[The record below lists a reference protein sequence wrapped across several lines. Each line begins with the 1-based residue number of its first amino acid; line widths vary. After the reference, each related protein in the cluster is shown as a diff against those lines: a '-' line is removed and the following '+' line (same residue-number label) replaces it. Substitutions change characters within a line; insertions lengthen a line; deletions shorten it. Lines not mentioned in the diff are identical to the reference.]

1 MVTTSETKQLTT
13 EGGSQGYRTVQSGTT
28 STVSGGRRV
37 VGGGQRTTQV
47 TSSSYG
53 TGGSGTGIGG
63 GSKHQT
69 MTTTKTTTET
79 NGGLRVS
86 QVGRKS
92 MADFSRSRVVSVM
105 QGEGRLV
112 EVNEGEGRIVQENTM
127 EGYVKEVNIKEGE
140 TRVVKERELERS
152 VRRSVAHKTTMNK
165 EQEVIVE
172 KKEKIIEIIKHV
184 PKAVDKYV
192 DVEIEVIVDI
202 PIERI
207 IEKEK
212 IVEKI
217 VEVPTEKIIEIPI
230 EKVIEKPRKKV
241 FEVDVHNPVQVEVI
255 QEKIVK
261 QVVTNPVEKINYSY
275 RQIDVDERDL
285 SRYNH
290 MDNVEILRTNVDVE
304 VVDKVVEVPRDEIKI
319 IEKEVPR
326 YVDNVVTVETFRKSK
341 RRVPVPITVE
351 VEKEKIVEVP
361 VPVEVIKTVDRHV
374 TEEYEVIKNVVERVP
389 VEKIVEKEVVFDVI
403 KEVEVPVYV
412 DNIIE
417 VPKEKIVEVP
427 VEEEYIVEVP
437 VEQIVENEIEI
448 IKIVEKPVEKIV
460 HKDVSTLNVKENK
473 VQIEVENTNL
483 IERPLILQNKTVN
496 IQTIPRERQ
505 IVKDS
510 IIETTV
516 EVPRTMIESVDVEL
530 IEKHANIITN
540 ENTVQR
546 AKHMDVVVD
555 REVDELNIETVEMTR
570 DKVIDVDVHETQE
583 VLVENTVYNDVVKTV
598 NTRKQV
604 VNNESKMSTMTAE
617 REDPNINNEI
627 NERHQQIEIW
637 KNEGANLRERLSK
650 IKSEYMTWKAKLTSR
665 SQQEMLS
672 LIRQYEQKMSEYKKW
687 NQKRNMLLR
696 KSVRRSNRRNEK
708 KETRIHINPRIQE
721 LKRRLG
727 MAVQE
732 NNRLCDRITNKADVL
747 RKSLRR
753 D

>member
-1 MVTTSETKQLTT
+1 MITT
-13 EGGSQGYRTVQSGTT
+13 
-28 STVSGGRRV
+28 
-37 VGGGQRTTQV
+37 GGGQREQAV
-47 TSSSYG
+47 
-53 TGGSGTGIGG
+53 
-63 GSKHQT
+63 
-69 MTTTKTTTET
+69 TTTTTTVEKSGGVST
-79 NGGLRVS
+79 NTGLRVS
-86 QVGRKS
+86 TDQTNATGNLRVSHLGRKS
-92 MADFSRSRVVSVM
+92 QADFSRSRVVSVM
-105 QGEGRLV
+105 EGQGRLV
-112 EVNEGEGRIVQENTM
+112 EVNEGEGRVVQENVK

-152 VRRSVAHKTTMNK
+152 VRRSVAHKSNMNK
-165 EQEVIVE
+165 EQEVVVE
-172 KKEKIIEIIKHV
+172 KREKIIEIVKHV

-202 PIERI
+202 PIERV

-230 EKVIEKPRKKV
+230 EKIIEKPRKKI

-255 QEKIVK
+255 QEKKVK
-261 QVVTNPVEKINYSY
+261 QVVMNPVEKINYSY
-275 RQIDVDERDL
+275 RHIDVDERDL
-285 SRYNH
+285 ARYRGQQ
-290 MDNVEILRTNVDVE
+290 NVEILQTNVDIE
-304 VVDKVVEVPRDEIKI
+304 VVDRVVEVPRDEIKI
-319 IEKEVPR
+319 IEQEVPR
-326 YVDNVVTVETFRKSK
+326 YVDNVVQVETFRKSK
-341 RRVPVPITVE
+341 RTVPVPITVE

-361 VPVEVIKTVDRHV
+361 VPVEVIKKVDKHV
-374 TEEYEVIKNVVERVP
+374 VEEYEVIKERVERVP
-389 VEKIVEKEVVFDVI
+389 VEKIVEKEVKYDVV

-448 IKIVEKPVEKIV
+448 VKIVEKPVEKIV
-460 HKDVSTLNVKENK
+460 HKDVSTLNLKENRIE
-473 VQIEVENTNL
+473 IEVENTNL
-483 IERPLILQNKTVN
+483 IERPLILQNKQVN

-505 IVKDS
+505 IIKDS

-530 IEKHANIITN
+530 IEQHANIITN
-540 ENTVQR
+540 ENTVQK

-555 REVDELNIETVEMTR
+555 REVDELNVETVEMTR
-570 DKVIDVDVHETQE
+570 DKVIDVDVHEYQE

-598 NTRKQV
+598 NARRPV
-604 VNNESKMSTMTAE
+604 VNNESKMSMMTQE
-617 REDPNINNEI
+617 REDQNINNEI

-637 KNEGANLRERLSK
+637 RSEGANLRQRLAS

-665 SQQEMLS
+665 SQQEMLG
-672 LIRQYEQKMSEYKKW
+672 LIRQYEHKMSEYKKW
-687 NQKRNMLLR
+687 NQTRNMLLR

-708 KETRIHINPRIQE
+708 KETRIHIHPRVRD
-721 LKRRLG
+721 LKLRLQS
-727 MAVQE
+727 AVQQ
-732 NNRLCDRITNKADVL
+732 NNRLCDSITNKADVL